1 MKKEQ
6 AIKNA
11 YGEYWEAVK
20 DYVDENGWIGFDEWF
35 KFVGHKID
43 YDCKPNQIYYCHRPK
58 SLKGIEDN
66 NGWNLIDELLP
77 EPSTEYHVIKN
88 GKISKC
94 FYIKDNRWFVDGNNF
109 PKTSELHGITHWKP
123 IQKPLNPIY

>member
-66 NGWNLIDELLP
+66 NGWHSMSFKEPPYP
-77 EPSTEYHVIKN
+77 EHDVEYWI
-88 GKISKC
+88 IT
-94 FYIKDNRWFVDGNNF
+94 Y
-109 PKTSELHGITHWKP
+109 GITLKAKWNMVRKEFINVHGLQENVTHWQP
-123 IQKPLNPIY
+123 IQKPLKPIY